1 MRGVTVPDEETM
13 AGVVTTAHTE
23 GLQVLSI
30 GDDQVLIMVAPLSD
44 IMALHLHMTV
54 KEVPTMVQDQGVPSM
69 AGLGALT
76 MVVTAADHRFEDRGR
91 EPWIEV
97 KHFA

>member
-13 AGVVTTAHTE
+13 AGAVTAHTE

-54 KEVPTMVQDQGVPSM
+54 KGVPTMVQDQGVPSM
-69 AGLGALT
+69 ADQEALT
-76 MVVTAADHRFEDRGR
+76 MVVTAAGHPFDDRGH

-97 KHFA
+97 KQR